1 MKKTIIDY
9 FEETVRQYGDKIAV
23 SDKNT
28 TYTYCQLRRT
38 AVLTGCRLKNLR
50 IKNQP
55 VVVFMN
61 RSTELTAAMLG
72 VIYSGNFYTILDSDS
87 PGQRINSILNTLKPA
102 AVIYEEEF
110 KETVHTFP
118 SSIRRIPFNGPAE
131 LNREDEESLLNIQ
144 EETSQESPAYVLF
157 TSGSTGEPKGALLTH
172 QNVISYISWFTEAF
186 NINNETVFGS
196 QTPLH
201 FSMSVSD
208 FYGSMFTG
216 AEYHIIPKEYFAFP
230 AKLIPFMNERKINS
244 IYWVPSAYS
253 IAVKTDLFKY
263 MRPEYLKLALFAG
276 ETMPVKYLNYWKNYL
291 PDLTY
296 ANLFGPTETTDI
308 CSFYV
313 VNKEFEEEDSLPIG
327 KPCSNCEHIIL
338 DSNGKEAATGV
349 PGELY
354 IKGPFVAK
362 GYYNNSQM
370 TEKTFVQNP
379 LHSSYPD
386 TVYRTGDIVKQEP
399 DGNLLYVGRK
409 DFQIKHMGYR
419 IEPGE
424 IESVFNSSG
433 KVDLSLCIYIKE
445 TDELV
450 LAYEGKENMDEELRL
465 YGKERLPDYMQP
477 SSFKLYD
484 VFPKNINGKTDRK
497 AITKEITEDQKEKEN
512 GKNL

>member
-1 MKKTIIDY
+1 MNKTIIDY
-9 FEETVRQYGDKIAV
+9 FEKTVKQYGDKTAV
-23 SDKNT
+23 SDKNV
-28 TYTYCQLRRT
+28 TYTYSQIRRT
-38 AVLTGCRLKNLR
+38 AVLTGLKLKDSR
-50 IKNQP
+50 IKNSP
-55 VVVFMN
+55 VVIFMN

-72 VIYSGNFYTILDSDS
+72 VLYSGNFYTILDSDS
-87 PGQRINSILNTLKPA
+87 PAQRINSILKTLKPS
-102 AVIYEEEF
+102 AVIYEEQLAE
-110 KETVHTFP
+110 KVESFP
-118 SSIRRIPFNGPAE
+118 SSVIRIPFNGPFE
-131 LNREDEESLLNIQ
+131 IKGNDEVGLLNIQ
-144 EETSQESPAYVLF
+144 NEITSESPAYVLF

-172 QNVISYISWFTEAF
+172 QNVISYISWFTETF
-186 NINNETVFGS
+186 NINHETVFGS

-216 AEYHIIPKEYFAFP
+216 AAYHIIPKEYFAFP
-230 AKLIPFMNERKINS
+230 AKLIPFMNDRKINS

-263 MRPEYLKLALFAG
+263 MMPEYLKLALFAG
-276 ETMPVKYLNYWKNYL
+276 EVMPVKYINYWKKYM

-313 VNKEFEEEDSLPIG
+313 VEKDFEDDSSLPVG
-327 KPCSNCEHIIL
+327 KPCNNCEHIIL
-338 DSNGKEAATGV
+338 DDNGKEADTGI

-362 GYYNNSQM
+362 GYYNNEKM

-379 LHSSYPD
+379 LHNAYPD
-386 TVYRTGDIVKQEP
+386 IVYKTGDIVKREP
-399 DGNLLYVGRK
+399 DGNLLYIGRK

-424 IESVFNSSG
+424 IETVFNGSG
-433 KVDLSLCIYIKE
+433 KAELTICIHIKE

-450 LAYEGKENMDEELRL
+450 LCYEGKINADADLKA
-465 YGKERLPDYMQP
+465 YGETKLPYYMQP
-477 SSFKLYD
+477 SSFRRYD

-497 AITKEITEDQKEKEN
+497 AITKEITEENKEK
-512 GKNL
+512 